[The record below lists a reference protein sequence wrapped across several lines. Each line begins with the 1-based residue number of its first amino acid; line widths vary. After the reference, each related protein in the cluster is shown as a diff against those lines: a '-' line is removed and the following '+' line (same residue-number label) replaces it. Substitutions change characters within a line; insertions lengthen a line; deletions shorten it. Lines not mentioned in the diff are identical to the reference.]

1 MRIIASTDIGK
12 ARETNQDYCE
22 IPSQEENLPLCILA
36 DGMGGYNGGEIASKL
51 AVDAAKKYI
60 INNFEMT
67 DKDRIHLQ
75 ELIKGAIEYANMVV
89 YEKATQSEG
98 LANMGTTLE
107 VCLIY
112 NNRAY
117 IGHVGDSRIYRIRK
131 QIIRKLTQDHSYVEE
146 LVKDGTITRQEASH
160 HPKKNMLMKAV
171 GCAPYVEPDVMV
183 KGALKDDIFIMT
195 TDGLTNMVSN
205 EEIYEVVTNYPE
217 EADKKLI
224 QLANER
230 GGYDNITVIIIHN

>member
-1 MRIIASTDIGK
+1 M
-12 ARETNQDYCE
+12 C
-22 IPSQEENLPLCILA
+22 
-36 DGMGGYNGGEIASKL
+36 
-51 AVDAAKKYI
+51 
-60 INNFEMT
+60 
-67 DKDRIHLQ
+67 
-75 ELIKGAIEYANMVV
+75 
-89 YEKATQSEG
+89 
-98 LANMGTTLE
+98 TTLE

-224 QLANER
+224 QLANKR
-230 GGYDNITVIIIHN
+230 GGYDNITVVIIHN